1 MQKVCLKT
9 VIRGEEIKM
18 CEYHQCS
25 FDREIGTHHV
35 KQRVIIDDDNDEKE
49 LVRTIR
55 RRCTLTSKKDFGT
68 KLSV

>member
-18 CEYHQCS
+18 CEYRQCS
-25 FDREIGTHHV
+25 FDREIGIRHV

-49 LVRTIR
+49 LVRKGIR
-55 RRCTLTSKKDFGT
+55 RNGAH
-68 KLSV
+68 